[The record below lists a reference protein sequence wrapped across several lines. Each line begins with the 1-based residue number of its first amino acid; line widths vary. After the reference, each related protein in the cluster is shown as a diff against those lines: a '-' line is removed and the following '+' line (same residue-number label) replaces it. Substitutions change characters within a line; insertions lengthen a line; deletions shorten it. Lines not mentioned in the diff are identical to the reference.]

1 MAYGTVAGW
10 RAYALTMGDSAP
22 TSASDASAAAAL
34 ERASR
39 YIRLRYVSRTASDVD
54 TTDARIVE
62 ATYIAASLELGKAG
76 FFAASYTPAQAKVL
90 VELKGIRW
98 ETRDSGV
105 TGSDAMV
112 PVSSDIEML
121 LAQMGYIG
129 TAVMAV

>member
-10 RAYALTMGDSAP
+10 RVYALALGDSAP

-39 YIRLRYVSRTASDVD
+39 YIRLRYVSRMASDVD

-62 ATYIAASLELGKAG
+62 ATYIAASLELARVG

-90 VELKGIRW
+90 IEVKGIRW
-98 ETRDSGV
+98 EARDSGI
-105 TGSDAMV
+105 TGNDAMV
-112 PVSSDIEML
+112 PVSADIEML
-121 LAQMGYIG
+121 LAPLGYNG
-129 TAVMAV
+129 TAVMVV